1 MSEDLSGSSVCGL
14 SSMLKMRCAALL
26 ILGVL
31 TAVNGQTDPLA
42 SSATGCFEGW
52 AGAWKAKTGCTC
64 PSSCRT
70 CYHED
75 GAIMNANECL
85 ACKGTDKHTVV
96 STTHNTGTCT
106 ASAAAMLQAGTV
118 VSAILAFAVALAS
131 A

>member
-1 MSEDLSGSSVCGL
+1 
-14 SSMLKMRCAALL
+14 MLKMRCAALL

-52 AGAWKAKTGCTC
+52 AGAWKARTGCTC
-64 PSSCRT
+64 PSTCRT
-70 CYHED
+70 CYHSGFD
-75 GAIMNANECL
+75 NFQMNAEECL

-96 STTHNTGTCT
+96 STTVNTGTCT

-118 VSAILAFAVALAS
+118 VSAILAFVVALAS

>member
-1 MSEDLSGSSVCGL
+1 
-14 SSMLKMRCAALL
+14 MLKMRCAALL

-64 PSSCRT
+64 PSTLPAGAPAKFRPCRT
-70 CYHED
+70 CHYS
-75 GAIMNANECL
+75 GAGANGVLEIDCL
-85 ACKGTDKHTVV
+85 ACKGTDKLEVK
-96 STTHNTGTCT
+96 STTYKTGACT
-106 ASAAAMLQAGTV
+106 AASAAAMLQAGTV

>member
-1 MSEDLSGSSVCGL
+1 
-14 SSMLKMRCAALL
+14 MLQIRCAAIL
-26 ILGVL
+26 ILVVL
-31 TAVNGQTDPLA
+31 TATVTASTTDPLA
-42 SSATGCFEGW
+42 SSATGCFTGW
-52 AGAWKAKTGCTC
+52 AGSWTAKTDCTC
-64 PSSCRT
+64 PSTCRT

-75 GAIMNANECL
+75 GATMTAEECL

>member
-1 MSEDLSGSSVCGL
+1 
-14 SSMLKMRCAALL
+14 MLQIRCAAIL
-26 ILGVL
+26 ILVVL
-31 TAVNGQTDPLA
+31 TATVTASTTDPLA

-96 STTHNTGTCT
+96 STTVNTGTCT